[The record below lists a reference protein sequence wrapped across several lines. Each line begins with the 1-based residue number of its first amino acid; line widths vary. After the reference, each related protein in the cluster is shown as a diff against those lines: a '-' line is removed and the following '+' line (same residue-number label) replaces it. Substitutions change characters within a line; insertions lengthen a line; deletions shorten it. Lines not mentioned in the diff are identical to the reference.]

1 MESGKLQ
8 MEMLIAWF
16 YQYIYACTEIYSI
29 PSIHLIIGLIKYS
42 NIIYIYIIY
51 NVLYNLDIHSTL
63 CYINV

>member
-16 YQYIYACTEIYSI
+16 DQYIYACTEIYST
-29 PSIHLIIGLIKYS
+29 PSIHLIIGLIKWS
-42 NIIYIYIIY
+42 NIIYIIY
-51 NVLYNLDIHSTL
+51 NVLYNIDIRSTL